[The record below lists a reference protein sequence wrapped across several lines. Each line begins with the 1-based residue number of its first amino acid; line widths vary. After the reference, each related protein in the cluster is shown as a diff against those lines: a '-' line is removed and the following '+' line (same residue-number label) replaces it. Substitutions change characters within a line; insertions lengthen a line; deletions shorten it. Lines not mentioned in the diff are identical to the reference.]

1 MLERWTE
8 RASDLEEEKKENLF
22 SADMSVRS
30 ILSTTKKEEEGERDQ
45 SVECLNFCT
54 FPYSSSNQINRL
66 LLEKLIDLA
75 LDLRRR

>member
-30 ILSTTKKEEEGERDQ
+30 ILSTTKKEGGRGQ
-45 SVECLNFCT
+45 SVVQECYNFCT
-54 FPYSSSNQINRL
+54 FPNS
-66 LLEKLIDLA
+66 
-75 LDLRRR
+75 